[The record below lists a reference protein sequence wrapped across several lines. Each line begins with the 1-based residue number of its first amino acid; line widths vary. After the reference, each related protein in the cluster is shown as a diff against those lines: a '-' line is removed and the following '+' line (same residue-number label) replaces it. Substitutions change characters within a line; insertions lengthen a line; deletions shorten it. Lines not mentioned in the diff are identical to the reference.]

1 MDEHTR
7 HLSYLNSFKGQKWQR
22 CTWGLKTH
30 IEVKYLKKA
39 QKIRDEMWNRTESC
53 V

>member
-1 MDEHTR
+1 MAKM
-7 HLSYLNSFKGQKWQR
+7 HLGIEN
-22 CTWGLKTH
+22 TH
-30 IEVKYLKKA
+30 RSKVPKKA